1 MKFTAYDIVSKKPI
15 NLFRIMLDK
24 DGIPTSFVDTSQEVY
39 DHRQIHLQVDISVLT
54 NESVFSGVYESFSIV
69 QENIKSFDEIL
80 SDDDPI

>member
-1 MKFTAYDIVSKKPI
+1 MKFTAYDIINKKPI
-15 NLFRIMLDK
+15 DLFRIMLDK

-54 NESVFSGVYESFSIV
+54 NESVLSGVYESFSIV
-69 QENIKSFDEIL
+69 QENVKSFDEIL